1 MFERIQP
8 SRPPQATNSIAYRAD
23 KTGARGQLMHKTKN
37 TESLKTDW
45 RRVKFGDVV
54 QLSKAR
60 CADPLAEG
68 VERFVGLEHLEPGD
82 LRIRNWGNVADGVTF
97 TSVFRP
103 GQVLFGKRRAYQRK
117 VAVADFSGVCSGD
130 IYVMETKDAQVLLP
144 ELLPFICQ
152 TDAFFDHA
160 VGTSAGSLSP
170 RTNWTSLADFEFV
183 LPSMDEQQRLVILLV
198 SVEVCLVS
206 LAEADLATRTLESSR
221 LEDALASVSSDRL
234 IAVDKLVPDG
244 PRNGLSPKANADERG
259 YPTLSIG
266 AVRDGRI
273 VTEGNTKYA
282 EISETEAA
290 AFELKAN
297 DALVVRGNGNKLL
310 TGKCGLV
317 DVVPKG
323 CFYPDLL
330 IRLKFDEN
338 LIRPEF
344 AVLQWNSQSTHN
356 RLISRAK
363 STNGI
368 WKINGA
374 DIRQHTLRVPEVK
387 EQDELLA
394 EMRAIR
400 SARQNLTLRK
410 TAIERLKL
418 HALRIINNGDAN
430 GVQ

>member
-1 MFERIQP
+1 M
-8 SRPPQATNSIAYRAD
+8 
-23 KTGARGQLMHKTKN
+23 
-37 TESLKTDW
+37 
-45 RRVKFGDVV
+45 KFGDVV
-54 QLSKAR
+54 RLSKAR
-60 CADPLAEG
+60 SQDPLADG
-68 VERFVGLEHLEPGD
+68 FERYVGLEHLEPGD
-82 LRIRNWGNVADGVTF
+82 LRIRSWGNVADGVTF
-97 TSVFRP
+97 TSVFQP

-117 VAVADFSGVCSGD
+117 VAVAHFSGVCSGD
-130 IYVMETKDAQVLLP
+130 IYVLETKDAQVLLP

-170 RTNWTSLADFEFV
+170 RTNWTSLADFEFM
-183 LPSMDEQQRLVILLV
+183 LPPMDEQHRLVKLLT
-198 SVEVCLVS
+198 SIEECLAS
-206 LAEADLATRTLESSR
+206 LWEADLATTALENSR
-221 LEDALASVSSDRL
+221 IEDALASVSADRV
-234 IAVDKLVPDG
+234 ITVDKLVPLG
-244 PRNGLSPKANADERG
+244 PKNGLSPKANADERG

-273 VTEGNTKYA
+273 VAEGNTKYA
-282 EISETEAA
+282 EISDAEAA

-297 DALVVRGNGNKLL
+297 DVLVVRGNGNKLL

-330 IRLKFDEN
+330 IRLKFDEKI
-338 LIRPEF
+338 IRPEF

-374 DIRQHTLRVPEVK
+374 DIRQHALKVPEVE
-387 EQDELLA
+387 EQDALLE

-400 SARQNLTLRK
+400 SARKNIATRK
-410 TAIERLKL
+410 TAAQNLKL
-418 HALRIINNGDAN
+418 HALRSIENGGGN
-430 GVQ
+430 GI

>member
-1 MFERIQP
+1 MNNKRLKLG
-8 SRPPQATNSIAYRAD
+8 SRQVT
-23 KTGARGQLMHKTKN
+23 
-37 TESLKTDW
+37 
-45 RRVKFGDVV
+45 FGDVV
-54 QLSKAR
+54 RLSKAKSK
-60 CADPLAEG
+60 DPLSDGIEHY
-68 VERFVGLEHLEPGD
+68 VGLEHLEPGD
-82 LRIRNWGNVADGVTF
+82 LRIRSWGNVADGVTF
-97 TSVFRP
+97 TSVFQP

-130 IYVMETKDAQVLLP
+130 IYVLETKDAQVLLP

-170 RTNWTSLADFEFV
+170 RTNWTSLANFEFM
-183 LPSMDEQQRLVILLV
+183 LPPIDEQHRLVKLLTAI
-198 SVEVCLVS
+198 EGCLAS
-206 LAEADLATRTLESSR
+206 LLEADLATTALENSR
-221 LEDALASVSSDRL
+221 IEDALASVPADRV
-234 IAVDKLVPDG
+234 ITVDKLVPLG
-244 PRNGLSPKANADERG
+244 PKNGLSPKANADERG

-273 VTEGNTKYA
+273 VAEGNTKYA
-282 EISETEAA
+282 EISDAEAA
-290 AFELKAN
+290 AFELKMN
-297 DALVVRGNGNKLL
+297 DVLVVRGNGNKLL

-317 DVVPKG
+317 DIVPKG

-330 IRLKFDEN
+330 IRLKFDEKI
-338 LIRPEF
+338 IRPEF

-374 DIRQHTLRVPEVK
+374 DIRQHELKVPEVE
-387 EQDELLA
+387 EQDDLLE

-400 SARQNLTLRK
+400 SARKNIATRRRAVQD
-410 TAIERLKL
+410 LKL
-418 HALRIINNGDAN
+418 HALRSIENGGGH
-430 GVQ
+430 GV

>member
-1 MFERIQP
+1 M
-8 SRPPQATNSIAYRAD
+8 SD
-23 KTGARGQLMHKTKN
+23 KKN
-37 TESLKTDW
+37 KNLKPGW
-45 RRVKFGDVV
+45 LQVKFGDVV
-54 QLSKAR
+54 RLSKAR
-60 CADPLAEG
+60 SQDPLADG
-68 VERFVGLEHLEPGD
+68 FERYVGLEHIEPGD
-82 LRIRNWGNVADGVTF
+82 LRIRSWGKVADGVTF
-97 TSVFRP
+97 TSVFQP

-130 IYVMETKDAQVLLP
+130 IYVLETKDARVLLP

-170 RTNWTSLADFEFV
+170 RTNWTSLADFEFM
-183 LPSMDEQQRLVILLV
+183 LPPMDEQHRLVNLLT
-198 SVEVCLVS
+198 SIEECLAS
-206 LAEADLATRTLESSR
+206 LWEADLATTALENSR
-221 LEDALASVSSDRL
+221 IEDALASVSADRV
-234 IAVDKLVPDG
+234 ITVDKLVPLG
-244 PRNGLSPKANADERG
+244 PKNGLSPKANADERG

-273 VTEGNTKYA
+273 VAEGNTKYA
-282 EISETEAA
+282 EISDAEAA
-290 AFELKAN
+290 AFELNAN
-297 DALVVRGNGNKLL
+297 DVLVVRGNGNKLL

-330 IRLKFDEN
+330 IRLKFDEKI
-338 LIRPEF
+338 IRPEF

-374 DIRQHTLRVPEVK
+374 DIRQHALKVPEV
-387 EQDELLA
+387 EQQDALLE

-400 SARQNLTLRK
+400 SARKNIATRK
-410 TAIERLKL
+410 TAAQNLKL
-418 HALRIINNGDAN
+418 HALRSIENGDGN
-430 GVQ
+430 GI

>member
-1 MFERIQP
+1 MNNKKLKLG
-8 SRPPQATNSIAYRAD
+8 SRQVT
-23 KTGARGQLMHKTKN
+23 
-37 TESLKTDW
+37 
-45 RRVKFGDVV
+45 FGDVV
-54 QLSKAR
+54 RLSKAKSK
-60 CADPLAEG
+60 DPLSDGIEHY
-68 VERFVGLEHLEPGD
+68 VGLEHLEPGD
-82 LRIRNWGNVADGVTF
+82 LRIRSWGNVADGVTF
-97 TSVFRP
+97 TSVFQP

-130 IYVMETKDAQVLLP
+130 IYVLETKDAQVLLP

-170 RTNWTSLADFEFV
+170 RTNWTSLANFEFM
-183 LPSMDEQQRLVILLV
+183 LPPIDEQHRLVKLLTAI
-198 SVEVCLVS
+198 EGCLAS
-206 LAEADLATRTLESSR
+206 LLEADLATTALENSR
-221 LEDALASVSSDRL
+221 IEDALASVPADRV
-234 IAVDKLVPDG
+234 ITVDKLVPLG
-244 PRNGLSPKANADERG
+244 PKNGLSPKANADERG

-273 VTEGNTKYA
+273 VAEGNTKYA
-282 EISETEAA
+282 EISDAEAA
-290 AFELKAN
+290 AFELKMN
-297 DALVVRGNGNKLL
+297 DVLVVRGNGNKLL

-317 DVVPKG
+317 DIVPKG

-330 IRLKFDEN
+330 IRLKFDEKI
-338 LIRPEF
+338 IRPEF

-374 DIRQHTLRVPEVK
+374 DIRQHELKVPEVE
-387 EQDELLA
+387 EQDDLLE

-400 SARQNLTLRK
+400 TARKNIATRRRAVQD
-410 TAIERLKL
+410 LKL
-418 HALRIINNGDAN
+418 HALRSIENGGGH
-430 GVQ
+430 GV

>member
-1 MFERIQP
+1 M
-8 SRPPQATNSIAYRAD
+8 
-23 KTGARGQLMHKTKN
+23 KN
-37 TESLKTDW
+37 KSLKPGW
-45 RRVKFGDVV
+45 RQLKFGDVV
-54 QLSKAR
+54 RLSKAR
-60 CADPLAEG
+60 SQDPLADG
-68 VERFVGLEHLEPGD
+68 FERYVGLEHLEPGD
-82 LRIRNWGNVADGVTF
+82 LRIRSWGNVADGVTF
-97 TSVFRP
+97 TSVFQP
-103 GQVLFGKRRAYQRK
+103 GRVLFGKRRAYQRK
-117 VAVADFSGVCSGD
+117 VAVADFAGVCSGD
-130 IYVMETKDAQVLLP
+130 IYVLETKDAQVLLP

-183 LPSMDEQQRLVILLV
+183 LPPMDGQHRLVKLLT
-198 SVEVCLVS
+198 SIEECLAS
-206 LAEADLATRTLESSR
+206 LREADLATTALENSR
-221 LEDALASVSSDRL
+221 IEDALASVSADRV
-234 IAVDKLVPDG
+234 ITVDKLVPLG
-244 PRNGLSPKANADERG
+244 PKNGLSPKANADERG

-273 VTEGNTKYA
+273 VVEGNTKYA
-282 EISETEAA
+282 EISDAEAA

-297 DALVVRGNGNKLL
+297 DVLVVRGNGNKLL

-330 IRLKFDEN
+330 IRLKFDEKI
-338 LIRPEF
+338 IRPDF

-374 DIRQHTLRVPEVK
+374 DIRQHALKVPEVE
-387 EQDELLA
+387 EQDALLE

-400 SARQNLTLRK
+400 SARKNIAARK
-410 TAIERLKL
+410 TAAQNLKL
-418 HALRIINNGDAN
+418 HALRSIENGGGN
-430 GVQ
+430 GI

>member
-1 MFERIQP
+1 M
-8 SRPPQATNSIAYRAD
+8 SD
-23 KTGARGQLMHKTKN
+23 KKN
-37 TESLKTDW
+37 RNLKPGW
-45 RRVKFGDVV
+45 LQVKFGDVV
-54 QLSKAR
+54 RLSKAR
-60 CADPLAEG
+60 SQDPLADG
-68 VERFVGLEHLEPGD
+68 FERYVGLEHLEPGD
-82 LRIRNWGNVADGVTF
+82 LRVRSWGNVADGVTF
-97 TSVFRP
+97 TSVFQP

-130 IYVMETKDAQVLLP
+130 IYVLETKGAQVLLP

-170 RTNWTSLADFEFV
+170 RTNWTSLADFEFM
-183 LPSMDEQQRLVILLV
+183 LPPMDEQHRLVKLLT
-198 SVEVCLVS
+198 SIEECLAS
-206 LAEADLATRTLESSR
+206 LWEADLATTALENSR
-221 LEDALASVSSDRL
+221 IEDALASVSADRV
-234 IAVDKLVPDG
+234 ITVDKLVPLG
-244 PRNGLSPKANADERG
+244 PKNGLSPKANADERG

-273 VTEGNTKYA
+273 VAEGNTKYA
-282 EISETEAA
+282 EISDAEAA

-297 DALVVRGNGNKLL
+297 DVLVVRGNGNKLL

-330 IRLKFDEN
+330 IRLKFDEKI
-338 LIRPEF
+338 IRPEF

-374 DIRQHTLRVPEVK
+374 DIRQHALKVPEVE
-387 EQDELLA
+387 EQDALLE

-400 SARQNLTLRK
+400 SARKNIATRK
-410 TAIERLKL
+410 TAAQNLKL
-418 HALRIINNGDAN
+418 HALRSIENGGGN
-430 GVQ
+430 GI